1 MAGSDRS
8 RTAGAATGAAKE
20 FAKVGE
26 KQAEAMT
33 AMQQE
38 LADVCEQISRGWMAR
53 LKAEGDLWQALATKM
68 SAARSVPDAIA
79 IYQECAAQRMQM
91 AAEDGR
97 RLFEDSQKI
106 MSTMARSMTPG

>member
-1 MAGSDRS
+1 MVMAAGSDRS
-8 RTAGAATGAAKE
+8 RAAGAAAGAAKE

-38 LADVCEQISRGWMAR
+38 LAEVCEQISRAWMAR
-53 LKAEGDLWQALATKM
+53 LQAEGELWSGLATKM
-68 SAARSVPDAIA
+68 SAARSVPDAVA
-79 IYQECAAQRMQM
+79 VYQECATKRMQM
-91 AAEDGR
+91 AADDGR

-106 MSTMARSMTPG
+106 MS